1 MTARRSEGHRGDG
14 HRKQVRDAEAA
25 AEVGEKGGVGGEE
38 GHQEDVDGLVRHVG
52 HSGAAVGRSSVDQK
66 ARSQVVRR

>member
-25 AEVGEKGGVGGEE
+25 AEVGEKGGVGGE
-38 GHQEDVDGLVRHVG
+38 DVDGLVRHVG